1 MSLNSRLL
9 LRPRKVGAK
18 TTRLLCRSNAPP
30 LVVLEGY
37 GPLPTAARLA
47 LQRIDN
53 VTYQPF
59 DFAPLFHADEGR
71 VRVPATTAPRILLAC

>member
-1 MSLNSRLL
+1 M
-9 LRPRKVGAK
+9 
-18 TTRLLCRSNAPP
+18 T
-30 LVVLEGY
+30 LEGY

-59 DFAPLFHADEGR
+59 DFAPLFHADEGQ
-71 VRVPATTAPRILLAC
+71 VRVPETTAAPHEFCLRVDYSSSLALFVCWL

>member
-1 MSLNSRLL
+1 MTLD
-9 LRPRKVGAK
+9 
-18 TTRLLCRSNAPP
+18 
-30 LVVLEGY
+30 GY

-59 DFAPLFHADEGR
+59 DFAPLFHADEGQ
-71 VRVPATTAPRILLAC
+71 VRPATTGSGSAILLAC